1 MSDYIDDYI
10 RVMNGKA
17 VFAKTDEEVK
27 QEFFKKAK
35 RDINLAIESGL
46 IKYGKK

>member
-1 MSDYIDDYI
+1 MDDYIDDYL

-27 QEFFKKAK
+27 QIFYKKAK
-35 RDINLAIESGL
+35 RDISLAIEAGL
-46 IKYGKK
+46 IKWK